1 MQPRM
6 ECDVLIIGGGIAGLM
21 TALRL
26 APLSVIVVLKS
37 SLSAG
42 ASTAWA
48 QAGFA
53 AALARTDDV
62 ARHAEDT
69 LLAGAGIC
77 DEECVRLMTREAPA
91 RIQELADLGMPFDRQ
106 KDGSLA
112 LHREAAHSV
121 ERVVGV
127 GGDRS
132 GTAFM
137 QTIEP
142 VVRGSEHIRV
152 IEGVSAESLIEI
164 DGRACGAVFT
174 SQEDNQ
180 AGEVVTPL
188 VLAKAVV
195 LATGGIGGLYRV
207 TTNPPEVAGQGLGMA
222 ARIGA
227 QLADLEFVQF
237 HPTALDVDISPAP
250 LATEALRGA
259 GAVLVN
265 ESDKRFMPSLHP
277 DAELA
282 PRDVVA
288 RGVADQIKSGH
299 RVFLDCRKTLGDR
312 FSRAFPTVTES
323 CLRAGIDPEREKIP
337 IAPAEH
343 YHMGGIATDSFG
355 RTSVPGL
362 WACGESASSGVHG
375 ANRLA
380 SNSMLE
386 GLVFSARSA
395 ESILDSV
402 RSVAP
407 PDPAQVVLEK
417 LLSGADPDQLDRRMA
432 DLRSAMSRQVGLV
445 RDADGLLE
453 VVLEAAE
460 IEKLALGRS
469 LSVANSAL
477 AARLIATAAYL
488 RAESRGGHYR
498 TDYPEPDPDQAR
510 RSRLTLSEA
519 DRWLSALEP
528 RQKRLV
534 GHGHDA

>member
-21 TALRL
+21 TAVRL

-37 SLSAG
+37 KLSAG

-53 AALARTDDV
+53 AALASADDV

-77 DEECVRLMTREAPA
+77 DEDCVRLMTREAPA
-91 RIQELADLGMPFDRQ
+91 RIQELADLGMPFDRHE
-106 KDGSLA
+106 DGSLA

-142 VVRGSEHIRV
+142 VVREADHIRV
-152 IEGVSAESLIEI
+152 VEGVSAESLIEI
-164 DGRACGAVFT
+164 EGQACGAVFSRDPAAADQT
-174 SQEDNQ
+174 S
-180 AGEVVTPL
+180 GGPI

-207 TTNPPEVAGQGLGMA
+207 TTNPPEVAGQGIAMA
-222 ARIGA
+222 ARVGA
-227 QLADLEFVQF
+227 ELADLEFVQF
-237 HPTALDVDISPAP
+237 HPTALDVGVSPAP

-259 GAVLVN
+259 GALLVD
-265 ESDKRFMPSLHP
+265 ESGERFMSSIHP

-288 RGVADQIKSGH
+288 RGVADQIRTGRS
-299 RVFLDCRKTLGDR
+299 VFLDCRETLGDR
-312 FSRAFPTVTES
+312 FGQAFPTVAAS

-355 RTSVPGL
+355 RTSISGL

-380 SNSMLE
+380 SNSLLE

-395 ESILDSV
+395 ESIMEFVS
-402 RSVAP
+402 SISP
-407 PDPAQVVLEK
+407 PDPGRLSLEK
-417 LLSGADPDQLDRRMA
+417 PGPAKDTTALERRMA
-432 DLRSAMSRQVGLV
+432 RLRFAMSREVGLV
-445 RDADGLLE
+445 RDADGLME

-460 IEKLALGRS
+460 IEQLALGRS
-469 LSVANSAL
+469 VSVANSAL

-488 RAESRGGHYR
+488 RCESRGGHYR
-498 TDYPEPDPDQAR
+498 RDFPDTDPEQAS
-510 RSRLTLSEA
+510 RSLLTLSEA
-519 DRWLSALEP
+519 DRWLAALEP
-528 RQKRLV
+528 RQERIAGR
-534 GHGHDA
+534 GHES

>member
-26 APLSVIVVLKS
+26 APLSVTVVLKS
-37 SLSAG
+37 NLAAG

-69 LLAGAGIC
+69 LIAGAGIC
-77 DEECVRLMTREAPA
+77 DEERVRLMTGEAPA

-106 KDGSLA
+106 PDGSLA

-127 GGDRS
+127 GGDRA
-132 GTAFM
+132 GVAFM

-142 VVRGSEHIRV
+142 VVRASEHIH
-152 IEGVSAESLIEI
+152 IMEGVSAESLLEI
-164 DGRACGAVFT
+164 DGRASGAVFSSERAT
-174 SQEDNQ
+174 HLE
-180 AGEVVTPL
+180 AVGKPV

-207 TTNPPEVAGQGLGMA
+207 TTNPPEVAGQGIAMA
-222 ARIGA
+222 ARMGA
-227 QLADLEFVQF
+227 ELADLEFVQF
-237 HPTALDVDISPAP
+237 HPTALDVGVSPAP
-250 LATEALRGA
+250 LATEALRGE

-265 ESDKRFMPSLHP
+265 ESGERFMPLLHP

-288 RGVADQIKSGH
+288 RGVASQIKDGH
-299 RVFLDCRKTLGDR
+299 SVFLDCRRTLGDR
-312 FSRAFPTVTES
+312 FSQAFPTVAES
-323 CLRAGIDPEREKIP
+323 CLRVGIDPAREKIP

-343 YHMGGIATDSFG
+343 YHMGGISTDSFG
-355 RTSVPGL
+355 RTTVPGL
-362 WACGESASSGVHG
+362 WACGESASAGVHG

-395 ESILDSV
+395 ESVSDSV
-402 RSVAP
+402 RSIAP
-407 PDPAQVVLEK
+407 PDPARVVPVELRAMADAEE
-417 LLSGADPDQLDRRMA
+417 LSRRMVY
-432 DLRSAMSRQVGLV
+432 LRTAMSDSVGLV
-445 RDADGLLE
+445 RDADGLTE
-453 VVLEAAE
+453 VILEAAE
-460 IEKLALGRS
+460 IERLAAGRS
-469 LSVANSAL
+469 VSVANSAL
-477 AARLIATAAYL
+477 TARLIATAAYL
-488 RAESRGGHYR
+488 RCESRGGHFR
-498 TDYPEPDPDQAR
+498 SDYPETDPDQAK

-519 DRWLSALEP
+519 DRLLAVLEP
-528 RQKRLV
+528 CQEPLV
-534 GHGHDA
+534 SQSHES